1 MKIFKA
7 FRALAQVAGRS
18 SASQHGPVVLSTTR
32 SSYTS
37 LWRLLRLARPSGW
50 LLGAA
55 AGMSLL
61 SVAGT
66 LGVPVLTRKLIDE
79 LGGGAR
85 DHASILLLAAVMLG
99 SAAASAL
106 TSYVLSRVGYEVI
119 AGLRIVLIDKLLK
132 LPVASFD
139 QDSTGE
145 RVSRVLN
152 DCQSI
157 SELATR
163 QVINLLRGALVL
175 AGSIVVLLLLDV
187 WLTVTVVGCLV
198 LSFGVAIPVTTLL
211 EGLAR
216 STQDRTARLGGILT
230 HVLSEI
236 RLVKAFTAEA
246 RELER
251 SRQEVQDIRRLGIKM
266 EKISAVIA
274 PLVSLSLT
282 AAILVILIYGS
293 SRVSSGSISIGTL
306 TAFILYIFNIA
317 VPLIQLTT
325 FLEVLQKAKGAST
338 RIASILECEEEAT
351 AGKAV
356 ESLHGMLE
364 FRNVSFSYPG
374 RDPKILRGIN
384 LVLRPGTTTALVG
397 ASGSGKTT
405 ILSLIERFYAPTDGA
420 VLYDG
425 KPVCDFSLSEWRKH
439 IGYVAQSAPIM
450 PGTVRDNIVY
460 GLTGVYT
467 DDRVRMAA
475 EKAGALAFIEQMPQ
489 ELDTLLSEQG
499 GNLSGGQRQR
509 IAIARM
515 FLRNPDILILDE
527 ATSSLDSETEH
538 RVKLALES
546 LMRGRT
552 NIIVAHRLATV
563 MHADCIYFL
572 EGGRI
577 SGCGNHAELLRSH
590 PQYAQ
595 LVARQ
600 LRNSDMDCV
609 AEEVRT
615 GVAG

>member
-1 MKIFKA
+1 VD
-7 FRALAQVAGRS
+7 R
-18 SASQHGPVVLSTTR
+18 TR
-32 SSYTS
+32 SSYGS
-37 LWRLLRLARPSGW
+37 LWELLRLAKPSGW
-50 LLGAA
+50 LLA
-55 AGMSLL
+55 
-61 SVAGT
+61 VAGGMALVSVVGT
-66 LGVPVLTRKLIDE
+66 LSFPVLTKQLVDE
-79 LGGGAR
+79 LAR
-85 DHASILLLAAVMLG
+85 SAPSRASIMLLAAVMLG
-99 SAAASAL
+99 SGVAS
-106 TSYVLSRVGYEVI
+106 VLSAYLLSCIGHEMI
-119 AGLRIVLIDKLLK
+119 AALRILLIDKLLR

-139 QDSTGE
+139 QECTGE

-163 QVINLLRGALVL
+163 QAINLLSGVLVL
-175 AGSIVVLLLLDV
+175 GGAIAVLLFLDG
-187 WLTVTVVGCLV
+187 WLTLVVVGCIV
-198 LSFGVAIPVTTLL
+198 LALGVVIPLAALL

-216 STQDRTARLGGILT
+216 RTQDRTAKLGGILT

-246 RELER
+246 RERER
-251 SRQEVQDIRRLGIKM
+251 TRQEIQDIRRLGVQVA
-266 EKISAVIA
+266 KISAVLA
-274 PLVSLSLT
+274 PLISLSLT

-306 TAFILYIFNIA
+306 TAFILYIFNVA

-325 FLEVLQKAKGAST
+325 FLEELQKAKGAST
-338 RIASILECEEEAT
+338 RIATLLQGKEEAT
-351 AGKAV
+351 VGKAV
-356 ESLHGMLE
+356 GSTHRALE

-374 RDPKILRGIN
+374 RESKVLHGIN
-384 LVLRPGTTTALVG
+384 LVFRPGTTTALVG
-397 ASGSGKTT
+397 ASGNGKTT
-405 ILSLIERFYAPTDGA
+405 VLSLIERFYAPTDGA
-420 VLYDG
+420 ILYDG
-425 KPVCDFSLSEWRKH
+425 EPICDFSLTEWRKR
-439 IGYVAQSAPIM
+439 IGYVAQNAPIM

-460 GLTGVYT
+460 GLAGHYT
-467 DDRVRMAA
+467 DDMVRMAA

-489 ELDTLLSEQG
+489 GLDTVLSEQG

-538 RVKLALES
+538 RVKLALDS
-546 LMRGRT
+546 LMQGRT

-577 SGCGNHAELLRSH
+577 SGSGSHDELMSSH
-590 PQYAQ
+590 SHYAR

-600 LRNSDMDCV
+600 FRRPVQDSVEAEACV
-609 AEEVRT
+609 GT
-615 GVAG
+615 GTN

>member
-1 MKIFKA
+1 
-7 FRALAQVAGRS
+7 
-18 SASQHGPVVLSTTR
+18 
-32 SSYTS
+32 
-37 LWRLLRLARPSGW
+37 
-50 LLGAA
+50 
-55 AGMSLL
+55 MSLL

-66 LGVPVLTRKLIDE
+66 LGVPVLTRRLIDE
-79 LGGGAR
+79 LTSGAH
-85 DHASILLLAAVMLG
+85 DHASILLLAAVMFG

-106 TSYVLSRVGYEVI
+106 TSYVLSRVGYDVI
-119 AGLRIVLIDKLLK
+119 AGLRVALIDKLLK

-139 QDSTGE
+139 HDSTGE

-152 DCQSI
+152 DCQAI

-163 QVINLLRGALVL
+163 QVINLLRGVLVL

-187 WLTVTVVGCLV
+187 RLTVTMFGCLV
-198 LSFGVAIPVTTLL
+198 LAFGVAIPVSTLL
-211 EGLAR
+211 EDLAR
-216 STQDRTARLGGILT
+216 RTQDRTAQLGGILT

-251 SRQEVQDIRRLGIKM
+251 SRLEVQDIRRLGIKA
-266 EKISAVIA
+266 EKISAVLA
-274 PLVSLSLT
+274 PLISLSVT
-282 AAILVILIYGS
+282 AAILVILIYGT

-325 FLEVLQKAKGAST
+325 FLETLHKAKGAST
-338 RIASILECEEEAT
+338 RIASLLECDEEAT

-356 ESLHGMLE
+356 ENLHRVLE
-364 FRNVSFSYPG
+364 LRNVSFSYPG
-374 RDPKILRGIN
+374 RDSKVLRGIN

-420 VLYDG
+420 ILYDG
-425 KPVCDFSLSEWRKH
+425 RPVCDFSLPEWRKR

-460 GLTGVYT
+460 GLTGDYT
-467 DDRVRMAA
+467 DDSVRMAA

-546 LMRGRT
+546 LMQGRT

-563 MHADCIYFL
+563 MHSDCIYFL
-572 EGGRI
+572 DGGRI
-577 SGCGNHAELLRSH
+577 SGCGTHEELLRSH
-590 PQYAQ
+590 PHYAQ

-600 LRNSDMDCV
+600 FRNSDMDCV
-609 AEEVRT
+609 AEEARI

>member
-1 MKIFKA
+1 MKM
-7 FRALAQVAGRS
+7 G
-18 SASQHGPVVLSTTR
+18 SA
-32 SSYTS
+32 YTS
-37 LWRLLRLARPSGW
+37 LWRLLSVARPSGW

-55 AGMSLL
+55 AAMSLL
-61 SVAGT
+61 SVAGS
-66 LGVPVLTRKLIDE
+66 LGVPVLTRRLIDE
-79 LGGGAR
+79 LTGGAH
-85 DHASILLLAAVMLG
+85 DPASIELLAAVMLG
-99 SAAASAL
+99 SAAASAF
-106 TSYVLSRVGYEVI
+106 TSYVLSRVGHEVI
-119 AGLRIVLIDKLLK
+119 AGLRTALIDKLLK

-163 QVINLLRGALVL
+163 QVINLLRGVLVL
-175 AGSIVVLLLLDV
+175 VGTVAVLLWLDV
-187 WLTVTVVGCLV
+187 WLTVTLVGCVV
-198 LSFGVAIPVTTLL
+198 LAFGVAIPLATLL

-216 STQDRTARLGGILT
+216 STQDRAARLGGILT

-246 RELER
+246 SELER
-251 SRQEVQDIRRLGIKM
+251 SRQEVQDLQRLGIKVD
-266 EKISAVIA
+266 KISAAIA
-274 PLVSLSLT
+274 PLITLSVT
-282 AAILVILIYGS
+282 VAILIILIYGS

-317 VPLIQLTT
+317 VPLIQLST
-325 FLEVLQKAKGAST
+325 FLEALHKAKGAST
-338 RIASILECEEEAT
+338 RMAALLECEEEPA

-356 ESLHGMLE
+356 ESLHGALE

-374 RDPKILRGIN
+374 RDSKVLRGIN

-420 VLYDG
+420 ILHDG
-425 KPVCDFSLSEWRKH
+425 KPVCDFSLPQWRQR

-460 GLTGVYT
+460 GLAGDCT
-467 DDRVRMAA
+467 DDRVRLAA

-546 LMRGRT
+546 LMQGRT

-563 MHADCIYFL
+563 MHADCICFL

-577 SGCGNHAELLRSH
+577 SGSGNHEELLRSH

-600 LRNSDMDCV
+600 LRNSDMDSV
-609 AEEVRT
+609 AEEVSH
-615 GVAG
+615 GYVQ